1 VARGGGESG
10 FLNVLEDEESEGRF
24 RRKPFFQVLR
34 TSAFRYIIFG
44 ATLFV
49 VGVSLLG
56 FIVYESTIGAAF
68 DRIEEELADELT
80 RLELVSMAN
89 GAPSLRGLESLINEA
104 EGTKLPISSRYVIF
118 LEDERSAQPI
128 AGSLQGVPVAALDAD
143 GPFEFSWT
151 PPRPIFGTENPSP
164 RRYLGLTRTLV
175 YERPRGGEVRAIV
188 LLARDIEELNQLRRM
203 REDIVLRVIG
213 VTLLLAVVLGG
224 ILGTALVRRLDSI
237 NRSVE
242 AITEGDLTRRL
253 PVSGSGDEF
262 DSLARNINLML
273 DRIEQLMIGMRQVSD
288 NIAHDL
294 RSPLTRIKAR
304 LDSAIEDGGDELDPD
319 DADILERTRTD
330 VERLLATFNALLS
343 ITRIEAGTGVL
354 EGNVDL
360 RGVAEEMLEL
370 YVPAADDAGFELV
383 ADLQDAPS
391 VQGSRELISQAI
403 ANLLDN
409 AMKYARHPEESRIK
423 PKIELTVAPRPA
435 GGALLSVMD
444 NGPGVSERDRERI
457 VQRFVRLERSRS
469 TTGNGLGLSL
479 VAAIVRRHGGQ
490 LSIGRGLPHDPSARS
505 LNPSSAYGLGI
516 RIAFPPVKTVKK
528 SSTALASR
536 SDDKTKGA

>member
-1 VARGGGESG
+1 MADGGGQAG
-10 FLNVLEDEESEGRF
+10 FSNVLDDEDQGGF

-44 ATLFV
+44 AALFV
-49 VGVSLLG
+49 FGFSLLG

-68 DRIEEELADELT
+68 DRIEEELSDELT

-89 GAPSLRGLESLINEA
+89 GAPSLRGLEALINEA

-151 PPRPIFGTENPSP
+151 PPRPIFGVENPRP
-164 RRYLGLTRTLV
+164 RRYLGLTSTLV

-188 LLARDIEELNQLRRM
+188 LLARDIDELDQLRNM
-203 REDIVLRVIG
+203 RQDIVLRVIG

-224 ILGTALVRRLDSI
+224 ILGTALIRRLDSI
-237 NRSVE
+237 NRTVE

-253 PVSGSGDEF
+253 PLAGSGDEF

-273 DRIEQLMIGMRQVSD
+273 DRIEQLMMGMRQVSD

-304 LDSAIEDGGDELDPD
+304 LDSVLQEADDDLD
-319 DADILERTRTD
+319 AEEMDILQRTHAD

-343 ITRIEAGTGVL
+343 ITRIEAGSGVL
-354 EGNVDL
+354 EGSVDVKA
-360 RGVAEEMLEL
+360 VAEEMLEL
-370 YVPAADDAGFELV
+370 YIPAADDAGFELT
-383 ADLQDAPS
+383 ADLHDTPL

-409 AMKYARHPEESRIK
+409 AMKYARHPEDRHIR
-423 PKIELTVAPRPA
+423 PKIELTVAPRPS

-444 NGPGVSERDRERI
+444 NGPGVTEMDRERI

-490 LSIGRGLPHDPSARS
+490 LSIGRGLPHDESGRS
-505 LNPSSAYGLGI
+505 LAPSSAYGLGV
-516 RIAFPPVKTVKK
+516 RIAFPPLKAPAKK
-528 SSTALASR
+528 NMGLPHKDEA
-536 SDDKTKGA
+536 KGAAS